1 MIFFKKYREGLKK
14 VEAPNIFTT
23 GFQRKNMGRYY
34 VTRKI
39 SVILDANN
47 ELSIQVHPNDE
58 NANNK
63 ENGMEGKTECWY
75 NPLRRRFKDCTWA
88 LCKYK
93 GRINKFENKHW
104 DRMLKRV
111 KIKPGDF
118 FYVSAGTIH
127 SLGKGILALE
137 TQKSSD
143 SS

>member
-1 MIFFKKYREGLKK
+1 MIFFKKYGEGLKK

-75 NPLRRRFKDCTWA
+75 IIHCEEGSEIVLGHYANTKEEL
-88 LCKYK
+88 
-93 GRINKFENKHW
+93 IN
-104 DRMLKRV
+104 LK
-111 KIKPGDF
+111 I
-118 FYVSAGTIH
+118 STGTVC
-127 SLGKGILALE
+127 LKE
-137 TQKSSD
+137 
-143 SS
+143 